1 MGCDLVLNLIV
12 SENFQS
18 HISLTMEVHWGM
30 DQLRVLSMACR
41 PRVILPPG
49 HPHAEPRCITRLCS
63 PINTYEVYHSCQT
76 AEPWETELVSWV
88 QEQTRV
94 IVKDSGR
101 QGAVGG
107 NGEWRLADR
116 EDGLKG
122 RRAKSHQ
129 PPQGHI
135 ALNPGARGC
144 PLPKPPL
151 GAVLR
156 STHLS
161 DSPLGV
167 PLISC
172 SWVSS
177 LPHQPCRVPCP
188 PTLHPTGG
196 LRFSTGVS
204 CSFPLHGYS
213 SCLLGPSD
221 QHPSGSRSGRLSR
234 EQDFQN
240 ATSIL

>member
-1 MGCDLVLNLIV
+1 MGTL
-12 SENFQS
+12 
-18 HISLTMEVHWGM
+18 G
-30 DQLRVLSMACR
+30 VLSMACR
-41 PRVILPPG
+41 PRVTLSPG
-49 HPHAEPRCITRLCS
+49 HPHAEPPCIRPCS
-63 PINTYEVYHSCQT
+63 AINTCEVYHCVSCQT
-76 AEPWETELVSWV
+76 AEPWETEQVSSV

-107 NGEWRLADR
+107 NGEWGQVDR

-122 RRAKSHQ
+122 RRREKSHQ

-135 ALNPGARGC
+135 TSSPGTRGC

-167 PLISC
+167 PVISC

-177 LPHQPCRVPCP
+177 LPHQPCRVHCP
-188 PTLHPTGG
+188 PTLYPTGG
-196 LRFSTGVS
+196 LRFSTGMS
-204 CSFPLHGYS
+204 CSFHIMDTPAVSQVPQS
-213 SCLLGPSD
+213 STPQDPGVAGPRESRTFRMP
-221 QHPSGSRSGRLSR
+221 HTFSKGGSSLRGSYCWEGN
-234 EQDFQN
+234 E
-240 ATSIL
+240 